1 MRAAPAAA
9 KARAYNPR
17 MKRSWYVPLAL
28 SLLLPACQTAPKA
41 PATVTPAPDLLR
53 PYEGALRVLPH
64 QGDVRV
70 LKVAAGQ
77 ALAGACDVA
86 VRVQSVAFA
95 KGEARFALDMLG
107 QPRVGARGVTCKRL
121 EPQVQLT
128 LTGLPPELNPAV
140 TARIDEVLLT
150 PEAYLK
156 AKGTAFD
163 RPPAAPAE
171 VASRLTDA
179 SDDERKAA
187 RGVVAWPQPLLSVEP
202 LSRAPKKRAHY
213 ERLVDF
219 EAVVGTDGRLYRPQL
234 KSSLDPALERQVLAV
249 LPLWRLEPARRA
261 SGPVA
266 ARVAQ
271 QLVLRI
277 Y

>member
-1 MRAAPAAA
+1 
-9 KARAYNPR
+9 
-17 MKRSWYVPLAL
+17 MKRSWSVPLAL

-41 PATVTPAPDLLR
+41 PAAVTPAPELLR
-53 PYEGALRVLPH
+53 PYQGALRLLPH

-70 LKVAAGQ
+70 LTLAPGRPV
-77 ALAGACDVA
+77 AGACDVA
-86 VRVQSVAFA
+86 VRVHSVSFA
-95 KGEARFALDMLG
+95 KGEARFALEMLG
-107 QPRVGARGVTCKRL
+107 QPKVGDRSVTCKRL
-121 EPQVQLT
+121 EPTIQLT
-128 LTGLPPELNPAV
+128 LTGLPGELGPDV
-140 TARIDEVLLT
+140 TARIDETLLT

-163 RPPAAPAE
+163 RPMAAPTE
-171 VASRLTDA
+171 VASRLNDA

-219 EAVVGTDGRLYRPQL
+219 EAVVGTDGRLHRPRVRT
-234 KSSLDPALERQVLAV
+234 SLDPALERLVLDV

-261 SGPVA
+261 GGPVA
-266 ARVAQ
+266 ARVAL
-271 QLVLRI
+271 QLALRV

>member
-1 MRAAPAAA
+1 
-9 KARAYNPR
+9 
-17 MKRSWYVPLAL
+17 MKPSWSVPLAL
-28 SLLLPACQTAPKA
+28 SLLLPGCQTAPKV
-41 PATVTPAPDLLR
+41 PAAVTPAPELLR
-53 PYEGALRVLPH
+53 PYEGALRLLPH

-70 LKVAAGQ
+70 LNVAAGK
-77 ALAGACDVA
+77 ALAGTCDVA
-86 VRVQSVAFA
+86 VRVRSVGFDR
-95 KGEARFALDMLG
+95 GTARFGLDMLG

-121 EPQVQLT
+121 EPAIQLT
-128 LTGLPPELNPAV
+128 LTGLPAQLTPEV

-163 RPPAAPAE
+163 RPAAAPTE

-179 SDDERKAA
+179 NEDERKAA
-187 RGVVAWPQPLLSVEP
+187 RGVAAWPQPLLSIEP
-202 LSRAPKKRAHY
+202 LSRAAKKRAHY

-219 EAVVGTDGRLYRPQL
+219 EAVVGTDGRLYRP
-234 KSSLDPALERQVLAV
+234 KVKTSLDPALERLVQDV

-261 SGPVA
+261 GGPVA
-266 ARVAQ
+266 ARVAL
-271 QLVLRI
+271 QLALRV

>member
-1 MRAAPAAA
+1 
-9 KARAYNPR
+9 
-17 MKRSWYVPLAL
+17 MKPLRYVTLAL
-28 SLLLPACQTAPKA
+28 SVLLPACQTAPKA
-41 PATVTPAPDLLR
+41 PPAVTAPLPELLQ
-53 PYEGALRVLPH
+53 PYQGALRLLPH

-70 LKVAAGQ
+70 LKLPAGRPV
-77 ALAGACDVA
+77 AGACDVA
-86 VRVQSVAFA
+86 VRVRSVTFD
-95 KGEARFALDMLG
+95 KGEARFALEMLG
-107 QPRVGARGVTCKRL
+107 QPKVGERGVTCKRL
-121 EPQVQLT
+121 EPAIQLT
-128 LTGLPPELNPAV
+128 LTGLPGELSPDV

-163 RPPAAPAE
+163 RPAAAAPTE

-179 SDDERKAA
+179 NDDERKSA
-187 RGVVAWPQPLLSVEP
+187 RAVVAWPQPLLSVDA

-219 EAVVGTDGRLYRPQL
+219 EAVVGTDGRLYRPQV
-234 KSSLDPALERQVLAV
+234 KSSLDPALERVVEGV

-261 SGPVA
+261 DTPVA
-266 ARVAQ
+266 ARVALR
-271 QLVLRI
+271 LVLRV

>member
-1 MRAAPAAA
+1 
-9 KARAYNPR
+9 

-28 SLLLPACQTAPKA
+28 SLVLPACQTAPKT
-41 PATVTPAPDLLR
+41 PAAVTPAPELLR
-53 PYEGALRVLPH
+53 PYEGALRLLPH

-70 LKVAAGQ
+70 LNVAAGQ
-77 ALAGACDVA
+77 SLAGTCDVA
-86 VRVQSVAFA
+86 VRVQSVAFD
-95 KGEARFALDMLG
+95 KGVARFALEMLG
-107 QPRVGARGVTCKRL
+107 QPRVGGHGVTCKRL
-121 EPQVQLT
+121 EPAIQLA
-128 LTGLPPELNPAV
+128 LTGLPPQV
-140 TARIDEVLLT
+140 TTDVTSRVDALLLT

-163 RPPAAPAE
+163 RPEAAPAE

-179 SDDERKAA
+179 NEDERRSA
-187 RGVVAWPQPLLSVEP
+187 RSVVAWPKALLSIEP

-213 ERLVDF
+213 ERLVDV
-219 EAVVGTDGRLYRPQL
+219 EAVVGTDGRLYRP
-234 KSSLDPALERQVLAV
+234 KVKTSLDPALERLVLGV

-271 QLVLRI
+271 QLVVRV

>member
-1 MRAAPAAA
+1 M
-9 KARAYNPR
+9 N
-17 MKRSWYVPLAL
+17 RSWSVPLAVA
-28 SLLLPACQTAPKA
+28 LLLPACQTAPKT
-41 PATVTPAPDLLR
+41 PAAGTPAPELLH
-53 PYEGALRVLPH
+53 PYEGALRLLPH
-64 QGDVRV
+64 QGDARV
-70 LKVAAGQ
+70 LNVGAGKT
-77 ALAGACDVA
+77 LTGTCDVA

-95 KGEARFALDMLG
+95 KGQARFALDMLG
-107 QPRVGARGVTCKRL
+107 QPKVGGRGVACKRL
-121 EPQVQLT
+121 EPAIQLT
-128 LTGLPPELNPAV
+128 LTGLPGELGPEV

-163 RPPAAPAE
+163 RPAAAPAE

-187 RGVVAWPQPLLSVEP
+187 RAVVTWPQPLLSVDP
-202 LSRAPKKRAHY
+202 LTRAPKKRAHY

-219 EAVVGTDGRLYRPQL
+219 EAVVGTDGRLYRPRL
-234 KSSLDPALERQVLAV
+234 KSSLDPAQEQLVLAV

-271 QLVLRI
+271 QAVLRI